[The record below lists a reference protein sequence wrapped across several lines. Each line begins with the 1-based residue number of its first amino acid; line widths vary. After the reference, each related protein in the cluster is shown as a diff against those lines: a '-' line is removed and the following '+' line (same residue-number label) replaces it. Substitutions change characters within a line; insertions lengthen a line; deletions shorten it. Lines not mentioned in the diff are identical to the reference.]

1 MRGGGTLNIETISPQ
16 YGEIMRKD
24 ALCALRQMTELDR
37 KKTSLAI
44 SAVCFVAEFVK
55 KEGFVALSSDP
66 DFRRGGAYVLDAFE
80 KEKHC
85 RTPLRIF
92 LENGLEVISDGQE
105 VAQIE
110 YLVGM
115 EYLISG
121 YTGADSLVSYIY
133 LLGLI
138 GITQGICPEEIADS
152 LKAFVEETQNGQ
164 EP

>member
-1 MRGGGTLNIETISPQ
+1 MGPLNIETISPQ

-24 ALCALRQMTELDR
+24 ALCALQEMTELDR
-37 KKTSLAI
+37 KKASLAI
-44 SAVCFVAEFVK
+44 SAVYFIAEFVK
-55 KEGFVALSSDP
+55 EEGFVELAKELQSGRSQ
-66 DFRRGGAYVLDAFE
+66 VLDAFE

-105 VAQIE
+105 VAQVE

-121 YTGADSLVSYIY
+121 YTGADSLVAYIY